1 MLILWLTIL
10 TLFLIFLLIFWKL
23 TSGPLK
29 KEYGEKMWK
38 LWSSR
43 LYYWQA
49 AIYASAALAVL
60 VMFLLRWA
68 NVLTF

>member
-1 MLILWLTIL
+1 M
-10 TLFLIFLLIFWKL
+10 
-23 TSGPLK
+23 K
-29 KEYGEKMWK
+29 KEYGEKMFK

-49 AIYASAALAVL
+49 AIYFSAVLAVL
-60 VMFLLRWA
+60 VMFLLKWA